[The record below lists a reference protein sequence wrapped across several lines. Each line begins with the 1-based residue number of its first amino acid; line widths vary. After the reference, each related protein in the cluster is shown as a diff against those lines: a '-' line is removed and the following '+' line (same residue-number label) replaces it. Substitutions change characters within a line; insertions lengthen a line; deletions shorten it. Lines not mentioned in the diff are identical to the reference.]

1 MFSLHTAQ
9 RPLRLAVA
17 STLVTVVALGSAQ
30 AASLTETFE
39 TTTAG
44 VPVPAGWTAVN
55 NSSPTGPVSWAKGAT
70 TPFTA
75 QAGTN
80 TSYISASFDS
90 VDNSGT
96 ISNWLILPTLSFSNG
111 DVVSFFTRTPTLSQF
126 ADRLE
131 LRFSA
136 IGGTDVGVTS
146 TSVGSFTQLLL
157 SVNSTLAVPGYPE
170 VWTQFSATITGLGGP
185 TNGAVAFRYF
195 VTNGGGLGDNS
206 NFIGIDTVAIT
217 AVPEPAAYLLFAVGL
232 AGLWARRQQR
242 AG

>member
-1 MFSLHTAQ
+1 MFSLHFLQ
-9 RPLRLAVA
+9 RPISLALA
-17 STLVTVVALGSAQ
+17 STVVTVAALGSAH

-39 TTTAG
+39 TTTVG
-44 VPVPAGWTAVN
+44 SPLPVGWTGVN
-55 NSSPTGPVSWAKGAT
+55 NSSPVGPVSWTKGAA
-70 TPFTA
+70 TPFIA

-96 ISNWLILPTLSFSNG
+96 ISNWLILPTLSFNNG

-136 IGGTDVGVTS
+136 VGGTDVGITS
-146 TSVGSFTQLLL
+146 ASVGTFTQLLL
-157 SVNSTLAVPGYPE
+157 SVNPTLAGSAYPE
-170 VWTQFSATITGLGGP
+170 SWTQFSTTITGLAGA

-195 VTNGGGLGDNS
+195 VTDGGGLGNNS

-217 AVPEPAAYLLFAVGL
+217 AVPEPAAYLMFALGL
-232 AGLWARRQQR
+232 GVLALGRLRQGR
-242 AG
+242 

>member
-1 MFSLHTAQ
+1 MFTPQNFQRPFSLA
-9 RPLRLAVA
+9 LA
-17 STLVTVVALGSAQ
+17 STVVSLAALGGAQ

-39 TTTAG
+39 TTTVAL
-44 VPVPAGWTAVN
+44 PLPAGWTGVN
-55 NSSPTGPVSWAKGAT
+55 NSSPVGPLSWVKGAA
-70 TPFTA
+70 TPFIA

-96 ISNWLILPTLSFSNG
+96 ISNWLILPTLSFDNG

-136 IGGTDVGVTS
+136 VGGTDVGVTS
-146 TSVGSFTQLLL
+146 ASVGTFTQLLL
-157 SVNSTLAVPGYPE
+157 SVNPTLTVPGYPE
-170 VWTQFSATITGLGGP
+170 VWTQFSATISGLGGP

-195 VTNGGGLGDNS
+195 VTDGGGLGNNS

-232 AGLWARRQQR
+232 AGLWARRQQH